1 VELLKTLSDK
11 PACHK
16 AATHQLITS
25 CRSIRED
32 AMNPQPLVENLE
44 TTKSIFATRLAICE
58 LRDADA
64 RIPPQ
69 CAPIMAVSARIDV
82 KISQNL
88 SKSTTHAAEQ
98 VSSGDLRAC
107 LKALESK
114 PQSWTSYSNSR
125 QYASIICDAS
135 RVDILKDEAL
145 ELFHLLITVG
155 HDMSHVLA
163 DALQRAISQQQA
175 EMAFAE
181 AIKDLRTEQLQD
193 LAKAHQE
200 SKAVMEDSSSQLSK
214 AASHVSDTIRLASG
228 SASDL
233 KQIVEAIFR
242 SAATGGAEL
251 ASLRFRDA
259 EANHEVVMALRNMV
273 QEVTNNDVTILRES
287 LSEAASIVV
296 RIFLG

>member
-1 VELLKTLSDK
+1 VELLKTLNDK

-25 CRSIRED
+25 CQSIRED
-32 AMNPQPLVENLE
+32 AMNPRPSVENLE
-44 TTKSIFATRLAICE
+44 TTKSIFAARLAICE
-58 LRDADA
+58 LRDASA
-64 RIPPQ
+64 RTPPQ
-69 CAPIMAVSARIDV
+69 CAPIMTVSARIDM

-88 SKSTTHAAEQ
+88 SKSTTYAAEQ
-98 VSSGDLRAC
+98 ISSGDLRAC

-125 QYASIICDAS
+125 QYASMICDAS

-145 ELFHLLITVG
+145 ELFRLLTNIG
-155 HDMSHVLA
+155 YDMSHALA
-163 DALQRAISQQQA
+163 DALQRAISQQKA
-175 EMAFAE
+175 EMAFAK
-181 AIKDLRTEQLQD
+181 ALKDLRTEQLQD

-200 SKAVMEDSSSQLSK
+200 NKAVMEESSDQLSK
-214 AASHVSDTIRLASG
+214 AASHVSDTIRSASG

-251 ASLRFRDA
+251 AYLRFRDA
-259 EANHEVVMALRNMV
+259 EASHKVVMALHNMV
-273 QEVTNNDVTILRES
+273 QEVTNNDVAILRES

-296 RIFLG
+296 GIFVA